1 MLHLFNSTYVY
12 PDIVFNPTDDYI
24 VVGKNYKV
32 YGANVENSFYYAH
45 TSKGEC
51 LGRFENYKAF
61 IESGL
66 LKNVV
71 KRTTKVVIYSDS
83 EEYPSFFA
91 GLLKTQMKQLTKEF
105 FLDASKIESIRMK
118 TRTKII
124 KSDVVKA
131 EFNKIANVLFNL
143 EEIPLVL
150 NFRLDE
156 TWVIDN
162 AGVEFKLMVGKTG
175 NVKDLVDRYV
185 YSHFDEARVKF
196 LSRKEA
202 AGWVINESNFNYET
216 VSSMEH
222 LYDEMRKEVTLFT
235 DTLIKNY
242 YDTNDVTALIKDP
255 QFLLLLSANKNMP
268 DKINIWLLRLVM
280 KMTTP
285 QIQSLGILA

>member
-45 TSKGEC
+45 TNKGEC

-105 FLDASKIESIRMK
+105 FLEASKIESIRMK
-118 TRTKII
+118 TRAKII

-156 TWVIDN
+156 TWVIEN

-202 AGWVINESNFNYET
+202 VGWVINESNFNYET
-216 VSSMEH
+216 VASMEH

-242 YDTNDVTALIKDP
+242 YDTKDVTALIKDP

>member
-105 FLDASKIESIRMK
+105 FLDAAKIESIRMK

-216 VSSMEH
+216 VASMEH

-242 YDTNDVTALIKDP
+242 YDTNDVTSLIKDP